1 MNLIDI
7 RLVGTQILGFLIT
20 LWLLRKFAW
29 GPLVG
34 MLEARR
40 QKIADDFGEAERAKD
55 EARDLKAG
63 YEQKLRAA
71 DAEARSRIQEAV
83 AEGQRVA
90 GEIKTEAQAEAAR
103 RLERALDEVARER
116 EKAKE
121 QLKQQ
126 VVQLSLR
133 TAEKILRTKLDDPA
147 QHRLASEFIDEV
159 GAPR

>member
-83 AEGQRVA
+83 ADGQRVA

-133 TAEKILRTKLDDPA
+133 TAEKILRQKLDDPT
-147 QHRLASEFIDEV
+147 QRRLASEFIDEV